1 MARSNTGGTRGFLR
15 GKIADD
21 LYQVTKNAR
30 GRKIQIVKA
39 YEEGRINPNTE
50 AQAVARM
57 QMALCMGSL
66 SQFKALVDH
75 SWETIPYGQL
85 SIAHF
90 VHVNMPL
97 IQQDSREHWYAG
109 SQFDYPTKG
118 LSEVRLGPFIMS
130 EGSLALPSSITSVVV
145 STNRDRCYLDINV
158 GKSPFTFGDLREALG
173 ASVGDYITNIAL
185 YSAYAGLGTNG
196 IGYVR
201 AYLAEGISDETVV
214 TAGNVAS
221 MFTYDGNGSWAVTLY
236 NSTHIRIE
244 VIDPMPNWQRLVAAT
259 DIIISKW
266 NGQNWCRNNSQF
278 TPPDTGYEPWSEN
291 AAPDDV
297 FQSWYEN
304 YDGEQPT

>member
-15 GKIADD
+15 GKVAND
-21 LYQVTKNAR
+21 LFQVTKNAR
-30 GRKIQIVKA
+30 GRKVQIVKA
-39 YEEGRINPNTE
+39 YEYGRINPNTE
-50 AQAVARM
+50 AQALARM

-97 IQQDSREHWYAG
+97 IQQDSRDNWYSG
-109 SQFDYPTKG
+109 SEFDYPTKG

-130 EGSLALPSSITSVVV
+130 EGSLALPQSLTSVVELGLHD
-145 STNRDRCYLDINV
+145 TCFLDINI
-158 GKSPFTFGDLREALG
+158 GKTPFTFGDIREALG
-173 ASVGDYITNIAL
+173 ASVGDYITHIAL
-185 YSAYAGLGTNG
+185 YSAYAGLGSNG

-201 AYLAEGISDETVV
+201 AYLAQDISDETVV
-214 TAGNVAS
+214 NAANVS
-221 MFTYDGNGSWAVTLY
+221 QMFTYDGNAGWNVTLY
-236 NSTHIRIE
+236 NNTHIRIE
-244 VIDPMPNWQRLVAAT
+244 VIDPIPQWTRQIAAT

-278 TPPDTGYEPWSEN
+278 TPPSTGYEPWSEN

-297 FQSWYEN
+297 FQSWYEDYN
-304 YDGEQPT
+304 GEQPT